1 MNCEITDPAGHPVIV
16 MRQGEPEDRSDGG
29 SASRRVDFSVLIRV
43 ACRKRIAFT
52 GRSECRGARH
62 RSVLAFVS
70 VATPISRAAGALT
83 WLTNLLGNRTRGKSS
98 PPRKRRRRRRPR
110 KSRRRRQRPR
120 NRSVS
125 KAEAVGNRIYTNLGG
140 PHTEQAIVGRVSELR
155 TGDGAPPSSDE
166 PFHRG
171 RQVVRGARYLGDLSF
186 VNILFVINAWG
197 RDGSR
202 ACGCRSAARGST
214 SRQPVAMAATFG

>member
-1 MNCEITDPAGHPVIV
+1 
-16 MRQGEPEDRSDGG
+16 MRQGEPEDRSDRG
-29 SASRRVDFSVLIRV
+29 SARHRVDFSALIRV
-43 ACRKRIAFT
+43 ACRKRVGFT
-52 GRSECRGARH
+52 GRSECRGAHH

-83 WLTNLLGNRTRGKSS
+83 WLTNHLGNRTRGKSS

-110 KSRRRRQRPR
+110 KSRRRRQRSR
-120 NRSVS
+120 NRSAS
-125 KAEAVGNRIYTNLGG
+125 KAEAVGNRIPTNPGG

-166 PFHRG
+166 SFHRG

-186 VNILFVINAWG
+186 VNILFVINI
-197 RDGSR
+197 SR
-202 ACGCRSAARGST
+202 VEASHHAAR
-214 SRQPVAMAATFG
+214 QPPMALRPKSQRRW